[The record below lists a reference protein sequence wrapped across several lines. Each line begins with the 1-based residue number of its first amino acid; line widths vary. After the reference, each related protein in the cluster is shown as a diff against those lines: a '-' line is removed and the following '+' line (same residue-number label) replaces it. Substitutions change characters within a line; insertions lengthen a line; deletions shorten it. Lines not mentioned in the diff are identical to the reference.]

1 MLVGEPVPPR
11 PFCTQPRSCRHAH
24 SMSWL
29 CPYLC
34 STLFANTK
42 PIFKTNF
49 INYVTTCTKT
59 CMTSTLI
66 ISDWRVKSRMVLQVA
81 QLPFKPSG
89 AVYWCFWE
97 LTTWCTRQSGVH
109 HAKRPSEN
117 TVILMQK
124 HAKNPWKLCYIQ
136 YLLSPSAKTSSN
148 FFWGSPGN
156 KILSFSNI
164 SLLQT
169 CTQFGQPEI
178 WINVKI

>member
-29 CPYLC
+29 CPSLC

-49 INYVTTCTKT
+49 TNYVTTCTQT

-81 QLPFKPSG
+81 QLPFKPCG
-89 AVYWCFWE
+89 AVYWCFRE
-97 LTTWCTRQSGVH
+97 LTTWCTRQSGIH

-124 HAKNPWKLCYIQ
+124 HAKNPSIYSTYYLLLLRPLPTFSEAVQEIKSWAFPTSLCYKHVHSLDSLK
-136 YLLSPSAKTSSN
+136 YELTSKYKL
-148 FFWGSPGN
+148 W
-156 KILSFSNI
+156 
-164 SLLQT
+164 
-169 CTQFGQPEI
+169 
-178 WINVKI
+178 